1 MSERLIIHDF
11 AGIRDL
17 AIDLKRIN
25 ILIGPTASGKSIC
38 AKLCF
43 YFKGLINELFNA
55 VLQEQTWDNFIE
67 KISAEFEDFF
77 SSSAWQNSSRI
88 SYQIEEFLVEIIRDS
103 NQKILISLPDEYHTM
118 FLGFQEVSRI
128 EPNESPYLMNWDA
141 SWKARTI
148 GRSNLFKD
156 LRSSPNMRLFREQVF
171 IPAGRSFFSNLENN
185 IFSVL
190 STGSSLDSFLISFGQ
205 SYENSKVYRR
215 RVENFANRQSLLI
228 QQLILKVSMGEYCYL
243 DNSDCLKNP
252 DGRVIQL
259 RQASSGQQEAVPML
273 LLLEN
278 LLLNESSFSGHK
290 TVYIEEPE
298 AHLFPKTQRDIVN
311 LIVGIFRES
320 QLDLQF
326 FITTHSPYILTAFNN
341 LLQASE
347 VHRHDLSPIDRQTL
361 ETIVPEAL
369 GLAIDDIA
377 VYSLSNGQCHN
388 LISQDLGLI
397 DTSIIDDV
405 SNEMSIEFGQLL
417 DLAG

>member
-11 AGIRDL
+11 AGIRNL

-43 YFKGLINELFNA
+43 YFKGIVGAIVEA
-55 VLQEQTWDNFIE
+55 VLQEQTWDDFLE
-67 KISAEFEDFF
+67 RMRAKFEDFF

-88 SYQIEEFLVEIIRDS
+88 SYRIEEFLIEITCDANR
-103 NQKILISLPDEYHTM
+103 KVLINLPEAYRTV
-118 FLGFQEVSRI
+118 FLGLQEVF
-128 EPNESPYLMNWDA
+128 NEEISESSSSIDWQVN
-141 SWKARTI
+141 SI
-148 GRSNLFKD
+148 GRRFNLFQY
-156 LRSSPNMRLFREQVF
+156 LRRSWEMRLVREQIF

-185 IFSVL
+185 IFNVL
-190 STGSSLDSFLISFGQ
+190 STPASLDSFLISFGQ

-215 RVENFANRQSLLI
+215 KVKNFANRQSFLI

-243 DNSDCLKNP
+243 NNSDCLKNP
-252 DGRVIQL
+252 DGRVIEL

-278 LLLNESSFSGHK
+278 LLNESSFSGYK
-290 TVYIEEPE
+290 TIYIEEPE

-347 VHRHDLSPIDRQTL
+347 VHRHDLSLIDRQSL
-361 ETIVPEAL
+361 EAVVPEAL